1 MIATL
6 RNKIETVPMNDVNK
20 TLRVI
25 TKYAWIGSGVLFVCY
40 SYFVGA
46 ITFTVVG
53 QRALEQDN
61 KALVSSMGDQEREYL
76 RNQQQLNESYASSIG
91 LVKGTA
97 VAFAV
102 ARPAV
107 AWNVGQ

>member
-1 MIATL
+1 MIA
-6 RNKIETVPMNDVNK
+6 R
-20 TLRVI
+20 
-25 TKYAWIGSGVLFVCY
+25 YAWVGTGVLFLCY

-46 ITFTVVG
+46 ITFSVIG
-53 QRALEQDN
+53 QSALQSSN
-61 KALVSSMGDQEREYL
+61 KALVSSMGDQERIYL
-76 RNQQQLNESYASSIG
+76 QNQEQLNESYASSIG

-102 ARPAV
+102 AQPDV

>member
-6 RNKIETVPMNDVNK
+6 QNKMETVSSSDINK
-20 TLRVI
+20 TLKLVTR
-25 TKYAWIGSGVLFVCY
+25 YAWVGTGMLFLCY

-46 ITFTVVG
+46 ITFKVIS
-53 QRALEQDN
+53 QEALQQAN
-61 KALVSSMGDQEREYL
+61 KTLISSMGDQEQAYL
-76 RNQQQLNESYASSIG
+76 QKQVQLNESYASSIG

-102 ARPAV
+102 AKPAV